1 MGTLIFYLIIQL
13 KSQAMKESGHTW
25 KLGTF
30 VVVGLVLFVVT
41 IYFVGK
47 QKNLFGSTFR
57 LRSEFKT
64 VSGLEVGN
72 NVRFSGINIGTV
84 DEIELLTDSS
94 VMVELV
100 IKKEIQQFIKTDARA
115 SIGSDGLMGDKV
127 LTIYPGTGNKN
138 QVKDNSLIVSKPA
151 VEMEDVMG
159 SVKTSIDNA
168 GIITAQLAQ
177 FSSKMNNG
185 DGALSK
191 LMTDKEFGN
200 SLQNTLVNLE
210 NSSKEFARFTAKMND
225 GKGALSKLI
234 NDEKFS
240 NTLDSTMSNLQ
251 AGTKGLSENMEAAKS
266 NFLLKGFF
274 KKKKK
279 AEAKKAA
286 ESKKQQDLKEKNEL
300 IKAAARQEQD
310 KPGNL
315 LLKTKDSTS
324 NKIVL

>member
-1 MGTLIFYLIIQL
+1 MQ
-13 KSQAMKESGHTW
+13 KESGHTW

-30 VVVGLVLFVVT
+30 VVIGLVLFVVT

-84 DEIELLTDSS
+84 DEIELLTDTS
-94 VMVELV
+94 VLVGLV

-127 LTIYPGTGNKN
+127 LTIYPGTGSQN
-138 QVKDNSLIVSKPA
+138 QVKDNSLISSQPA
-151 VEMEDVMG
+151 IEMEDVMS

-168 GIITAQLAQ
+168 GIITAELAE
-177 FSSKMNNG
+177 FSAKMNNG

-191 LMTDKEFGN
+191 LMTDKEFSN
-200 SLQNTLVNLE
+200 SIQNTLVNLE
-210 NSSKEFARFTAKMND
+210 NSSREFARFTTKMND

-234 NDEKFS
+234 SDEEFGK
-240 NTLDSTMSNLQ
+240 TLDSTMSNLQ

-286 ESKKQQDLKEKNEL
+286 DLKKQEDLKRKNDL
-300 IKAAARQEQD
+300 KKSAVRQ
-310 KPGNL
+310 K
-315 LLKTKDSTS
+315 KDSTDT
-324 NKIVL
+324 KVVL